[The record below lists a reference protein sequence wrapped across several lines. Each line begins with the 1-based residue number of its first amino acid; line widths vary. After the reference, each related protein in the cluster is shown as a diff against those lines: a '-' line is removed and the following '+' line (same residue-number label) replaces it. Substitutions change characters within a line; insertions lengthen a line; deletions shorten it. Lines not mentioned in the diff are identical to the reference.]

1 MRIKEAARKTGL
13 TEKTIRY
20 YESRGLVL
28 PDTEERNGRTWR
40 DYTED
45 HIRLLEAVAT
55 LRKAQFHVEEIDAI
69 LADPGSIPEVLDE
82 VGRRVEE
89 AYETL
94 GRLRSELKRREVQGA
109 PDMLHLAEE
118 LKETVKPLPL
128 PPLLELKPAAE
139 REWMLAE
146 EQARVNGAPLGAFR
160 FGWIQIYHGQDA
172 EKFRQV
178 QQQLTTFGVEHR
190 ASSFTKGNRLVAQ
203 GMMNMKDA
211 PAISKGPPTVTMDG
225 LQAKLL
231 SSETMDSYTI
241 EVRKRDAEKAR
252 TALRSAG

>member
-20 YESRGLVL
+20 YENRGLVQ

-55 LRKAQFHVEEIDAI
+55 LRRAQFHVEEIDAI
-69 LADPGSIPEVLDE
+69 LSDPGSIPAVLDE

-89 AYETL
+89 TYEIL
-94 GRLRSELKRREVQGA
+94 GKLRTELKRDEVREAQDA
-109 PDMLHLAEE
+109 LTLAEE

-128 PPLLELKPAAE
+128 PPQDLKFNFKAQD
-139 REWMLAE
+139 RILAE
-146 EQARVNGAPLGAFR
+146 ERSRVDGAPVGAFR
-160 FGWIQIYHGQDA
+160 IGWIQIYKGQDV
-172 EKFRQV
+172 EKFRLI
-178 QQQLTTFGVEHR
+178 QQQLTTFGVQHR
-190 ASSFTKGNRLVAQ
+190 ASSFTKGNRLAAQ
-203 GMMNMKDA
+203 GLINA
-211 PAISKGPPTVTMDG
+211 ATPAYTQKSMVSPAGI
-225 LQAKLL
+225 QAKAL
-231 SSETMDSYTI
+231 SSEGMDSYII

-252 TALRSAG
+252 TALRSIG

>member
-20 YESRGLVL
+20 YENRGLVL
-28 PDTEERNGRTWR
+28 PDTEERNGRQWR

-55 LRKAQFHVEEIDAI
+55 LRRAQFHVEEIDAI
-69 LADPGSIPEVLDE
+69 LSDPGSIPEVLDE

-89 AYETL
+89 TYETL
-94 GRLRSELKRREVQGA
+94 GRLRSELKRESVLGA

-128 PPLLELKPAAE
+128 PAQD
-139 REWMLAE
+139 RILAE
-146 EQARVNGAPLGAFR
+146 EQARVNGAPVGAFR
-160 FGWIQIYHGQDA
+160 FGWVVIYRGHDV
-172 EKFRQV
+172 EKFRQI

-231 SSETMDSYTI
+231 SSETMDSYTV

>member
-118 LKETVKPLPL
+118 LKETVRPLPL
-128 PPLLELKPAAE
+128 PPQDMKFNFKAMDKL
-139 REWMLAE
+139 LAE
-146 EQARVNGAPLGAFR
+146 ERARVNGAPAGRFR
-160 FGWIQIYHGQDA
+160 FGWMPLYRGQDEA
-172 EKFRQV
+172 KYRQI
-178 QQQLTTFGVEHR
+178 QQQLTTYGVEFR
-190 ASSFTKGNRLVAQ
+190 ALSFTSGNRLAAQ
-203 GMMNMKDA
+203 GLVNA
-211 PAISKGPPTVTMDG
+211 ATPAYTQKAQVSTAG
-225 LQAKLL
+225 LQAKML
-231 SSETMDSYTI
+231 SSEEMDSYTI

-252 TALRSAG
+252 TALRSIG

>member
-82 VGRRVEE
+82 VGRRVEKT
-89 AYETL
+89 YETL
-94 GRLRSELKRREVQGA
+94 GRLRGELKRREVHDA
-109 PDMLHLAEE
+109 PDMLTLAEE
-118 LKETVKPLPL
+118 LKETVRPLPL
-128 PPLLELKPAAE
+128 PPQDMKFNFKAMDKL
-139 REWMLAE
+139 LAE
-146 EQARVNGAPLGAFR
+146 ERARVNGAPAGRFR
-160 FGWIQIYHGQDA
+160 FGWMPLYRGQDEA
-172 EKFRQV
+172 KYRQI
-178 QQQLTTFGVEHR
+178 QQQLTTYGVEFR
-190 ASSFTKGNRLVAQ
+190 ALSFTSGNRLAAQ
-203 GMMNMKDA
+203 GLVNA
-211 PAISKGPPTVTMDG
+211 ATPAYTQKAQVSTAG
-225 LQAKLL
+225 LQAKML
-231 SSETMDSYTI
+231 SSEEMDSYTI

-252 TALRSAG
+252 TALRSIG

>member
-20 YESRGLVL
+20 YENRGLVQ

-69 LADPGSIPEVLDE
+69 LSDPGSIPEVLDG
-82 VGRRVEE
+82 VRRRVEE
-89 AYETL
+89 TYETL
-94 GRLRSELKRREVQGA
+94 GKLRTELKRDEVREA
-109 PDMLHLAEE
+109 PDALTLAEE

-128 PPLLELKPAAE
+128 PPQDLRFNFKAMDKL
-139 REWMLAE
+139 LAE
-146 EQARVNGAPLGAFR
+146 ERARVNGAPAGRFR
-160 FGWIQIYHGQDA
+160 FGWMPLYRGQDEA
-172 EKFRQV
+172 KYRQI
-178 QQQLTTFGVEHR
+178 QQQLTTYGVEFR
-190 ASSFTKGNRLVAQ
+190 ALSFTSGNRLAAQ
-203 GMMNMKDA
+203 GLVNA
-211 PAISKGPPTVTMDG
+211 ATPAYTQKAQVSTAG
-225 LQAKLL
+225 LQAKML
-231 SSETMDSYTI
+231 SSEEMDSYTI

-252 TALRSAG
+252 TALRSIG

>member
-20 YESRGLVL
+20 YENRGLVQ

-94 GRLRSELKRREVQGA
+94 GKLRTELRREGVKSA
-109 PDMLHLAEE
+109 PDLLHLAEE

-128 PPLLELKPAAE
+128 PPQDLKFNFKAQD
-139 REWMLAE
+139 RILAE
-146 EQARVNGAPLGAFR
+146 EQARVNGAPVGAFR
-160 FGWIQIYHGQDA
+160 FGWVVIYRGQDV
-172 EKFRQV
+172 EKFRQI

-231 SSETMDSYTI
+231 SSETMDSYTV

>member
-20 YESRGLVL
+20 YENRGLVL

-55 LRKAQFHVEEIDAI
+55 LRRAQFHVEEIDAI
-69 LADPGSIPEVLDE
+69 LADPGRIPEVLDE

-94 GRLRSELKRREVQGA
+94 GRLRSELRRESVLAA
-109 PDMLHLAEE
+109 PDALALAEE

-128 PPLLELKPAAE
+128 PPQDLRFNFKAQD
-139 REWMLAE
+139 RILAE
-146 EQARVNGAPLGAFR
+146 EQARVDGAPSGRFR
-160 FGWIQIYHGQDA
+160 FGWMQLYHGQDEA
-172 EKFRQV
+172 KFRQI
-178 QQQLTTFGVEHR
+178 QQQLTTFGVEFR
-190 ASSFTKGNRLVAQ
+190 ASSFTKGNRLAAQ
-203 GMMNMKDA
+203 GMMNA
-211 PAISKGPPTVTMDG
+211 ANPAYTQRSMVSPAGI
-225 LQAKLL
+225 QAKAL
-231 SSETMDSYTI
+231 SDESMDSYTV